1 MRKSLALF
9 LAATL
14 VLSNCGGW
22 RDSRVNPTNW
32 FGKSKSAPV
41 ESATD
46 EEEVNPLIPEQ
57 QTKGIFAR
65 AAEED
70 FSEPVTQ
77 ISELRVEPTPT
88 GAIIYATA
96 IADRQG
102 AHDVELRRVDDTEAD
117 TLEYVF
123 RVVYPE
129 AATPVG
135 SEHSRT
141 VRAAVTLSEQTL
153 RPIRVIRV
161 TGAANQRETRRR

>member
-9 LAATL
+9 LAGTL
-14 VLSNCGGW
+14 VLSSCGGW
-22 RDSRVNPTNW
+22 RDSRVNPGNW

-41 ESATD
+41 ETVAD
-46 EEEVNPLIPEQ
+46 EEVNPLIPEQ
-57 QTKGIFAR
+57 TRKGIFAR
-65 AAEED
+65 AEEED
-70 FSEPVTQ
+70 LSVPAAQ
-77 ISELRVEPTPT
+77 ISELRVEPTPN

-96 IADRQG
+96 IAERQG
-102 AHDVELRRVDDTEAD
+102 AHELELRLVEDTEAD
-117 TLEYVF
+117 TLEYTF

-153 RPIRVIRV
+153 RPIRLIRV
-161 TGAANQRETRRR
+161 SGEQNVRETRRR